1 MTKEPDLTSNVS
13 VIHNLGNSD
22 HSMVTFTTHLHC
34 KEFINNRILRDYKN
48 GDYDSINSSL
58 ALVNWDTL
66 LEGSTAEC
74 WRGFSSLLHQLE
86 EEFVPLKRSSGKADK
101 KKPIW
106 MTYKALNCVRRKRRV
121 FHKYKDVNHPAVRSA
136 CRAARS
142 ELRRSCY
149 KSEEKLSSNI
159 KQDKKPFFA
168 YSRSRTKSKVHIGPI
183 STSSGNMTNS
193 GAELVNSFNDHFVNV
208 FTAED
213 TSSIPLPDNRFVSSN
228 RLCSDISFNQQDV
241 LDVLTKL
248 RIDTADG
255 SDELSAR
262 FLTEIKDHIVYPLF
276 IIFRKS

>member
-1 MTKEPDLTSNVS
+1 MYVGREES
-13 VIHNLGNSD
+13 
-22 HSMVTFTTHLHC
+22 
-34 KEFINNRILRDYKN
+34 FI
-48 GDYDSINSSL
+48 SSL
-58 ALVNWDTL
+58 QRRQPS
-66 LEGSTAEC
+66 GC
-74 WRGFSSLLHQLE
+74 QISLQ
-86 EEFVPLKRSSGKADK
+86 GC
-101 KKPIW
+101 
-106 MTYKALNCVRRKRRV
+106 Y
-121 FHKYKDVNHPAVRSA
+121 
-136 CRAARS
+136 RS
-142 ELRRSCY
+142 ELRRSRY
-149 KSEEKLSSNI
+149 KFEEKLSSNI
-159 KQDKKPFFA
+159 KQDKKSFFA